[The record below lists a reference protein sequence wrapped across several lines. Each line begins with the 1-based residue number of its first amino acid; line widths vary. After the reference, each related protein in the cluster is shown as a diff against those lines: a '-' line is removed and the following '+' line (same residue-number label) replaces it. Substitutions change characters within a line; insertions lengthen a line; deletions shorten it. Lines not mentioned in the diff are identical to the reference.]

1 MHRLT
6 CRTSRLVQNRP
17 RSFRRQHGGPKRL
30 KQRVFVELPRDRR
43 LADRPAQM
51 SHKCLAGDLPA
62 AKRRQMR
69 RILLAVYHLYFMVTQ
84 VSDERRERDF
94 RGIGAMREHRFAEK
108 HAPERHAIKTAYALA
123 LEPRFNAVRPSRSE
137 EHTSELQ

>member
-1 MHRLT
+1 
-6 CRTSRLVQNRP
+6 
-17 RSFRRQHGGPKRL
+17 
-30 KQRVFVELPRDRR
+30 
-43 LADRPAQM
+43 
-51 SHKCLAGDLPA
+51 
-62 AKRRQMR
+62 MR

-123 LEPRFNAVRPSRSE
+123 LEPRFNAVRPSFAMQRGIRFHDIRRDPGAALAFARRLGARTHHAGE
-137 EHTSELQ
+137 IIVHANFPRRL